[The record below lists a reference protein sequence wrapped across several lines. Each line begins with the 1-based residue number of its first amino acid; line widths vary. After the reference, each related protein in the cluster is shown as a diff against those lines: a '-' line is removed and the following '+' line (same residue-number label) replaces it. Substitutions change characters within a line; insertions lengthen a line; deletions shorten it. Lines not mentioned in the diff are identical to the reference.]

1 MKEGQMEKLNRM
13 GVVLLLTSVS
23 AGNAFAAPAAKV
35 PLVDAPA
42 VVQAVDPEAL
52 AEGNIPIELSEA
64 RLKEIILFFKNS
76 KADLI
81 RLRKEAKGFGIG
93 EANEKYVILLQKIV
107 SGSYRLT
114 EGAQAE
120 FLMRVALNQAL
131 ALVAEYYVPG
141 KASGYVQKNG
151 VIKRASNPVL
161 KRLILEDSIELAV
174 KYFQEADELTTE
186 SGGQNYDQMGQF
198 AAQRLSLAA
207 GWLDGVWEEGVRA
220 HLIKTLLEQW
230 LQVVLMEENLKD
242 LKFGNESRLIAESFE
257 KIKLYPAD
265 YGSQERILTETLNSV
280 LASLRQNESLSGVV
294 VSGSGGSSGLLIAGP
309 APEMNFVL
317 VRGGTYKIGCINRS
331 SNCAENEKPV
341 HEVELSSFEMMTT
354 EVTQGM
360 WQAVMGENPSYFS
373 NCGESCPVEYVS
385 WDDARTFAKAM
396 NEKNDGYE
404 YRLPTEAEWEV
415 AARAG
420 AETDYP
426 SGDGLAAL
434 RQVGWYS
441 GNADNETHPV
451 AKKKPNAWGIYDM
464 HGNVWEWVE
473 DSYDEDF
480 YKSSDAK
487 RKDPVNRSGGS
498 NRGLRGGSWYSDAG
512 STRSSLRDFWLPG
525 ERYNRVGLRLART
538 QK

>member
-1 MKEGQMEKLNRM
+1 MKQSNLLEKLFAV
-13 GVVLLLTSVS
+13 GLVITSLSVGSALSSPSVLLPGATPIPTT
-23 AGNAFAAPAAKV
+23 A
-35 PLVDAPA
+35 
-42 VVQAVDPEAL
+42 AVDPEAL

-151 VIKRASNPVL
+151 VIKRASNPIL
-161 KRLILEDSIELAV
+161 KRVILEDSIDLAIQ
-174 KYFQEADELTTE
+174 YFQEADESAAQT
-186 SGGQNYDQMGQF
+186 GGQDYDQLGKF
-198 AAQRLSLAA
+198 AAERLSLASE
-207 GWLDGVWEEGVRA
+207 WLDGIWEEGFRA
-220 HLIKTLLEQW
+220 RLIQTLLEQW

-242 LKFGNESRLIAESFE
+242 LKFGNESRLIAESFA
-257 KIKLYPAD
+257 KLKLYPKD

-317 VRGGTYKIGCINRS
+317 VRGGTYKIGCINGS

-360 WQAVMGENPSYFS
+360 WQAVMGENPSLFDQ
-373 NCGESCPVEYVS
+373 CGESCPVENVS

-464 HGNVWEWVE
+464 HGNVLEWVE

-487 RKDPVNRSGGS
+487 RKDPVNRSDS
-498 NRGLRGGSWYSDAG
+498 PYRGLRGGSWSNDARYV
-512 STRSSLRDFWLPG
+512 RSSLRSGWKPG
-525 ERYNRVGLRLART
+525 RRGSNVGFRLART